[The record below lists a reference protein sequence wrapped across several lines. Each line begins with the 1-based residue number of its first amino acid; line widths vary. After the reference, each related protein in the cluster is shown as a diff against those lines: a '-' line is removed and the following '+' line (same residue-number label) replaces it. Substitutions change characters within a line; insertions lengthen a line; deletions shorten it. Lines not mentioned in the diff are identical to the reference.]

1 MNRAGPQPLAEW
13 RAPRTGARRID
24 TGLLLAAFDH
34 ALEAIALPAL
44 LVSLGG
50 EILYANGVAGALLE
64 PDREA
69 VERSL
74 SAAVAGHM
82 DVAAR
87 EPASAWELTPLAGHD
102 AQIGFLAILR
112 GAPPP
117 SPALD
122 EALRAAAGRWKLTA
136 RQREVME
143 LVGKGLTNDLIAETL
158 GIGKGTVEY
167 HLSGIFDKAGVSNRS
182 TLIVSLFRVARQR

>member
-1 MNRAGPQPLAEW
+1 META
-13 RAPRTGARRID
+13 
-24 TGLLLAAFDH
+24 LLLAAFDH

-50 EILYANGVAGALLE
+50 EILYANGVAGALLD
-64 PDREA
+64 PDRQA
-69 VERSL
+69 IERSL
-74 SAAVAGHM
+74 AAAVAGQADGAM
-82 DVAAR
+82 R
-87 EPASAWELTPLAGHD
+87 ESTSVWELTPLAGHD

-122 EALRAAAGRWKLTA
+122 EALRAAGGRWKLTA

-182 TLIVSLFRVARQR
+182 TLIVSAFKVAR